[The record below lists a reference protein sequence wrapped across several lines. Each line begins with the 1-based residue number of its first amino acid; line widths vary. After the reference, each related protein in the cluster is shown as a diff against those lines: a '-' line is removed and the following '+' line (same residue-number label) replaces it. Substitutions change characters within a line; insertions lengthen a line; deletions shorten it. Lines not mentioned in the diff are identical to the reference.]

1 MNQILWLSLYYISH
15 LRFEGVILEVDNIF
29 RREGIS
35 CLCDITD
42 VGLYFLTSDT
52 GTKKLF
58 VVNFSYFFFNLS
70 Y

>member
-15 LRFEGVILEVDNIF
+15 LRFEGVILEVDNVF

-35 CLCDITD
+35 CLCDIND
-42 VGLYFLTSDT
+42 VGLYFMSSDT

-58 VVNFSYFFFNLS
+58 VLNF
-70 Y
+70 

>member
-35 CLCDITD
+35 CLCDIND
-42 VGLYFLTSDT
+42 VELYFMSSDT

-58 VVNFSYFFFNLS
+58 VLNF
-70 Y
+70 